1 LNCSQKLQLPTK
13 QTKTRKEEQLQRKET
28 ETVRASNKFRDCRTN
43 LETETV
49 RASNKFR
56 DCCFFLET
64 ETATA
69 AVSIEK
75 EEACGCN
82 YTSHIE
88 QL

>member
-13 QTKTRKEEQLQRKET
+13 QTKTRKEEQLQRK
-28 ETVRASNKFRDCRTN
+28 
-43 LETETV
+43 ETETV